1 MQDDS
6 VDDKMAFQNKLAN
19 SKKAMAPM
27 LDKIDEDENLP
38 TDSMDEKDPNNIGNH
53 YMNTSFGAKPT
64 ISQASSPK
72 D

>member
-1 MQDDS
+1 
-6 VDDKMAFQNKLAN
+6 
-19 SKKAMAPM
+19 M